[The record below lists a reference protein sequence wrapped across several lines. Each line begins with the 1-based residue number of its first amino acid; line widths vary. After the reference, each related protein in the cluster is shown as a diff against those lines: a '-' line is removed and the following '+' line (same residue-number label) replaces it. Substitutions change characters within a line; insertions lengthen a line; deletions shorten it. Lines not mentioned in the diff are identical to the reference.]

1 MQRAVSGGLRNA
13 RPPRAMEKAKAYIKS
28 ELAGARPDQPDP
40 PPPAPPEPPLPL
52 QADPLQPPF
61 YNNAQHNNITNPTNA
76 TNATNASKDNV
87 TNNAKTQNEEA
98 REYVNN
104 AGKDGYSGVIKPP
117 PDNNRYQDYS
127 KVQQT
132 HETDNARRESYVIKS
147 VDHYSSIK
155 SEVKGSDLKPE
166 QEVVADLSRTE
177 YLGVKKASELI
188 VDRRDY
194 VKSPGGRTEY
204 LGVKSSDG
212 SDSRSGYPKQ
222 DYVLLKSE
230 AEIMDPRRAEYLGV
244 KQQVELVD
252 QRRAEYLGVKPQ
264 QELMDQRREYGNM
277 VKQPGEVDQR
287 REYHRVKQ
295 EAADPRK
302 AEYLGVKQDLTD
314 PRRVDYSTH
323 KQQGSKPDAL
333 DGRNYGVKS
342 EALAYKQQ
350 SELLDQSRNYGLKP
364 GDMDPR
370 RDYSSVK
377 HHQVDQVID
386 ARTRDYSKQ
395 QQTELDPR
403 RDYSKQSEAVDPRRD
418 YSKQPVDGI
427 DPRRDYSKQVE
438 VHDQRREYKQQD
450 RSNVCFICGSRGH
463 SEQWAVVAR
472 PEQAPPGEP
481 HYPFLEGHTPPA
493 GYRGGAG
500 PARLVCRLC
509 RALLRQQWDCYE
521 REGRPHAQRL
531 YWLKRVDGKSFTGE
545 MFILIKS

>member
-1 MQRAVSGGLRNA
+1 MQRAVSGGLRSA

-40 PPPAPPEPPLPL
+40 PPPAPPEPPLSLSL
-52 QADPLQPPF
+52 QADHTPF
-61 YNNAQHNNITNPTNA
+61 HNSTQHNNT
-76 TNATNASKDNV
+76 TNASKDANALPF
-87 TNNAKTQNEEA
+87 TNNSKTQNEEA
-98 REYVNN
+98 RDYVNN

-127 KVQQT
+127 KVQQS
-132 HETDNARRESYVIKS
+132 HETDIARRESYVIKS

-166 QEVVADLSRTE
+166 QDVVADLSRTE

-222 DYVLLKSE
+222 EYVVLKSE
-230 AEIMDPRRAEYLGV
+230 ADLMDPRRAEYLGV
-244 KQQVELVD
+244 TQQAEIVD

-277 VKQPGEVDQR
+277 VKQSSELDQR
-287 REYHRVKQ
+287 REYLRVKQ
-295 EAADPRK
+295 EASDPRK

-323 KQQGSKPDAL
+323 KQQGTKPEAL
-333 DGRNYGVKS
+333 DGRNYSVKP
-342 EALAYKQQ
+342 EGLTYKQQ
-350 SELLDQSRNYGLKP
+350 SELIDQSRNYGLKP
-364 GDMDPR
+364 GDIDPR
-370 RDYSSVK
+370 RDYSGVK
-377 HHQVDQVID
+377 HHQVEQVID
-386 ARTRDYSKQ
+386 ARTRDYSK

-403 RDYSKQSEAVDPRRD
+403 RDYSKQSEVIDPRRD
-418 YSKQPVDGI
+418 YSKQPVDGM
-427 DPRRDYSKQVE
+427 DPRRDYSKQAE
-438 VHDQRREYKQQD
+438 VLDQRREYKQD

-481 HYPFLEGHTPPA
+481 HYPFLEGHAPPA

-545 MFILIKS
+545 MFVCIRS